1 MKKSALIKM
10 LQEIEGDPEIKLWNG
25 FAGDWVDINPKL
37 EQVNL
42 VRLTRDYWIESI
54 RIEECIDRKDWT
66 HQLPQSEV
74 DSLKK
79 SHRYICEWEL
89 NEYVAQEDIDK
100 KRYQV
105 KPVYIL
111 QAKVKGETTYDRLGD
126 MSY

>member
-10 LQEIEGDPEIKLWNG
+10 LQEIEDDPEIKLWNG

-54 RIEECIDRKDWT
+54 RIEECIDLKDWT
-66 HQLPQSEV
+66 HQLPESEV

-79 SHRYICEWEL
+79 SHRHICKWEL
-89 NEYVAQEDIDK
+89 NEYVTQEDIDK
-100 KRYQV
+100 RRYQV
-105 KPVYIL
+105 KPVYIM